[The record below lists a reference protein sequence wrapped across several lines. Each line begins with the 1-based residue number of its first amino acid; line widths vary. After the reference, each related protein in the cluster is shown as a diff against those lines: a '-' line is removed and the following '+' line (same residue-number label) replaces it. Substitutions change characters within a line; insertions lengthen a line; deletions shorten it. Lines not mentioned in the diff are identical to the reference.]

1 MSELRNISTLIMEV
15 VKINI
20 DRGSEL
26 NRKRIN
32 SIEVDVWFLV
42 QDEIIPAHRLIV
54 SLHSDYLK
62 ALTNPLSS
70 FVER

>member
-1 MSELRNISTLIMEV
+1 MEV
-15 VKINI
+15 VKI
-20 DRGSEL
+20 DRGFEL

-32 SIEVDVWFLV
+32 SIEVDIWFLV

-62 ALTNPLSS
+62 TLINPSS
-70 FVER
+70 SWRERSER

>member
-1 MSELRNISTLIMEV
+1 MEV
-15 VKINI
+15 VKI
-20 DRGSEL
+20 DRGFEL

-32 SIEVDVWFLV
+32 SIEVDIWFLV

-62 ALTNPLSS
+62 TLINPSS
-70 FVER
+70 SWSERSERWKFMNIA